1 MNREDGEQASRVD
14 NSSRF
19 RRETGLAG
27 EVAAVAEPLIEGLGF
42 RLVRVEIS
50 GRDGQTVQVMA
61 ERPDGT
67 LTIEDCETISRDL
80 SALLDTYDP
89 VSGSYRLEVSSPGI
103 DRPLVRPSDFSD
115 WQGYEARLELNQVV
129 SGRKRWRGELMGY
142 EDGEVRMEVEIEG
155 MGRQVVGF
163 PIALVE
169 TAKLILT
176 DDLVRESLRSAK
188 QDRKKERRMARDSRS
203 GKAGKD
209 E

>member
-1 MNREDGEQASRVD
+1 MNREDGEQEDRAEGT
-14 NSSRF
+14 SRF
-19 RRETGLAG
+19 RRETGLAA

-42 RLVRVEIS
+42 RIVRVEIS

-67 LTIEDCETISRDL
+67 LTIEDCEAISRDL
-80 SALLDTYDP
+80 SALLDTFDP

-103 DRPLVRPSDFSD
+103 DRPLVRPSDFAD
-115 WQGYEARLELNQVV
+115 WHGYEARLELFEAV
-129 SGRKRWRGELMGY
+129 SGRKRWRGELLGI

-163 PIALVE
+163 PLALVE
-169 TAKLILT
+169 NAKLILT
-176 DDLVRESLRSAK
+176 DELVREALRSAK
-188 QDRKKERRMARDSRS
+188 QDRKKVRKTTRDRRS
-203 GKAGKD
+203 GETGKD

>member
-1 MNREDGEQASRVD
+1 MNREDGEQESRVD
-14 NSSRF
+14 SSSRF
-19 RRETGLAG
+19 CRETGLAA

-103 DRPLVRPSDFSD
+103 DRPLVRPGDFSD

-129 SGRKRWRGELMGY
+129 SGRKRWRGKLMGY

-169 TAKLILT
+169 TAKLVLT
-176 DDLVRESLRSAK
+176 DDLVRETLRSAK
-188 QDRKKERRMARDSRS
+188 RDRKQERKTARDRRS
-203 GKAGKD
+203 GETGKD